1 MDLTMKIEEQ
11 CVVQPKENLGDRIF
25 KVVTLT
31 SGGLI
36 IALMA
41 GFFIQLI
48 WQAMPAIQEY
58 GFGFLTSSEWD
69 PVKEQYGA
77 VTSIYGTVITTVIAM
92 SISVP
97 LAFVI
102 SLFLVELAHPA
113 VSKVMSQ
120 ALDLLAAVPSIIFGM
135 WGLFVFVPF
144 MQDYIQ
150 PFIANT
156 LGLGTTALFGGDQ
169 MGIGLMTG
177 GIILALM
184 VLPFM
189 SAVMRDVF
197 RMVPAVI
204 KESAYG
210 AGATTW
216 EVTKDVTL
224 PYGMQGFMGAMFL
237 GLGRAIGE
245 TMAIL
250 FVIGNTPQIK
260 ASLFSSGTTI
270 SSTLANNFAEADG
283 LFQSVLF
290 ELGLILLVI
299 SFGVQVIAQL
309 WLNKVRKSTGGG
321 L

>member
-1 MDLTMKIEEQ
+1 MESIMKID
-11 CVVQPKENLGDRIF
+11 QPLAKPKLDLGDRVF
-25 KVVTLT
+25 KGITLL

-36 IALMA
+36 IVLMA
-41 GFFIQLI
+41 GFFIQLV
-48 WQAMPAIQEY
+48 WQSLPAIERY
-58 GFGFLTSSEWD
+58 GFDFLFSSDWD

-77 VTSIYGTVITTVIAM
+77 ATSIYGTLVSTLIAMVIA
-92 SISVP
+92 VP

-102 SLFLVELAHPA
+102 SLFLVELAPPTI
-113 VSKVMSQ
+113 SKVMSQ

-135 WGLFVFVPF
+135 WGLFVFAPF
-144 MQDYIQ
+144 MQDYVQ
-150 PFIANT
+150 PFLADT
-156 LGLGTTALFGGDQ
+156 LGLGATPLFDGEQ
-169 MGIGLMTG
+169 MGIGIFTA

-184 VLPFM
+184 ILPFM

-197 RMVPAVI
+197 RMVPSVV
-204 KESAYG
+204 KEAAYG

-224 PYGMQGFMGAMFL
+224 RYGMQGFLGAVFL

-260 ASLFSSGTTI
+260 SSLFSSGTTI

-283 LFQSVLF
+283 IFQSVLF
-290 ELGLILLVI
+290 ELGLILLII
-299 SFGVQVIAQL
+299 SFAIQVVAQM